1 MSHALVIGLGKSGV
15 AAAKLLHRSG
25 WDVQVSDR
33 GDSLILQQQQQQ
45 LAQDN
50 IPVFL
55 SHSPDWE
62 AAKQQNQLPDLIVVS
77 PGVPWDVP
85 LLVEARNLGIETI
98 GEMELAWRHLGTI
111 PWVAIT
117 GTNGKTTT
125 TALTAAIFQS
135 AGLNAPACGNIGDAA
150 CELALQYQHLE
161 PIQGNK
167 SNQKNLD
174 QKNLDWVVAE
184 MSSYQIES
192 SSSIAPR
199 IGIWTT
205 LTPDHLERHKTLE
218 NYAQI
223 KAKLLQSSQI
233 QILNGDDPY
242 LHNLGQHLLGNTSS
256 TTSYPTL
263 DLTKI
268 YWTSIKGKSH
278 LLGNPDQ
285 GCYLEDGWVYAQNV
299 PIVQAQALRMG
310 GEHNQQNLLMA
321 VLAAKL
327 AGIAPEVIAQSVANF
342 PGVPHRLEH
351 ITTWQ
356 GIDFIN
362 DSKATNYDAAIV
374 GLNSVPA
381 PAILIAGGE
390 AKKGDASAWLA
401 LIKAKASK
409 VLLIGKA
416 ASEFAQKLESVN
428 YSNYEIVETMTG
440 AIDRAKILAPQQ
452 QASVVL
458 LSPACAS
465 FDQYPNFEAR
475 GDDFRCL
482 CLELS

>member
-1 MSHALVIGLGKSGV
+1 MRQALVIGLGKSGV
-15 AAAKLLHRSG
+15 AAAKLLHQSG
-25 WDVQVSDR
+25 WDVLVSDR
-33 GDSLILQQQQQQ
+33 GDSPLLQQQQQQ
-45 LAQDN
+45 LAKDN

-55 SHSPDWE
+55 SHSPDLE
-62 AAKQQNQLPDLIVVS
+62 TANQKKQLPDLIVVS

-85 LLVEARNLGIETI
+85 LLIHARNLGIETI
-98 GEMELAWRHLGTI
+98 GEMELAWRHLQTT
-111 PWVAIT
+111 PWVGIT

-125 TALTAAIFQS
+125 TALTAAIFQA

-150 CELALQYQHLE
+150 CELALQYQPLE
-161 PIQGNK
+161 PIQENK
-167 SNQKNLD
+167 SN

-192 SSSIAPR
+192 AASIAPH

-223 KAKLLQSSQI
+223 KAKLLQASQF
-233 QILNGDDPY
+233 QIFNGDDPY
-242 LHNLGQHLLGNTSS
+242 LHNLGVISESAMGANV
-256 TTSYPTL
+256 
-263 DLTKI
+263 
-268 YWTSIKGKSH
+268 YWTSIKGKHH
-278 LLGNPDQ
+278 LLGDPNQ
-285 GCYLEDGWVYAQNV
+285 GCYLHDGWVYAQNTR
-299 PIVQAQALRMG
+299 IVQAQTLCMG

-327 AGIAPEVIAQSVANF
+327 AGIAPEAIAQGVANF

-390 AKKGDASAWLA
+390 AKKGEASAWLA
-401 LIKAKASK
+401 LIKAKASS

-416 ASEFAQKLESVN
+416 ASEFAQKLDEVG
-428 YSNYEIVETMTG
+428 YTDYEIVETMAG

-452 QASVVL
+452 QAKVVL

-475 GDDFRCL
+475 GDDFRRL

>member
-1 MSHALVIGLGKSGV
+1 MPHALVIGLGKSGV
-15 AAAKLLHRSG
+15 AAAKLLHQSG

-33 GDSLILQQQQQQ
+33 GDSPLLQQQQQQ
-45 LAQDN
+45 LAKDH

-55 SHSPDWE
+55 GHSPDLE
-62 AAKQQNQLPDLIVVS
+62 AANQKKQLPDLIVVS
-77 PGVPWDVP
+77 PGVPWDSP
-85 LLVEARNLGIETI
+85 LLVHARNLGIETI

-111 PWVAIT
+111 PWIGIT

-125 TALTAAIFQS
+125 TALTAAIFQV

-150 CELALQYQHLE
+150 CELALQYHPLE
-161 PIQGNK
+161 PIQENK

-192 SSSIAPR
+192 ATSIAPR

-223 KAKLLQSSQI
+223 KAKLLQASQF
-233 QILNGDDPY
+233 QIFNGDDPY
-242 LHNLGQHLLGNTSS
+242 LHNLGVTAKSAMGANV
-256 TTSYPTL
+256 
-263 DLTKI
+263 

-285 GCYLEDGWVYAQNV
+285 GCYLDDGWVYAQNTQ
-299 PIVQAQALRMG
+299 IVQAQSLRMG

-327 AGIAPEVIAQSVANF
+327 AGIAPEAIAQGVTNF

-381 PAILIAGGE
+381 PTILIAGGE

-401 LIKAKASK
+401 LIKAKASR

-416 ASEFAQKLESVN
+416 ASEFAQKLDEVG
-428 YSNYEIVETMTG
+428 YTDYEIVETMEG

-452 QASVVL
+452 QAKVVL

-475 GDDFRCL
+475 GDDFRRL